1 MEFESDILYPFLEE
15 LLERYRQEI
24 LEQEEAKALAAKQR
38 ELSITVREKLGG
50 FHSEQYK
57 LVSELTGSIYD
68 LSSIQQE
75 QLYIQ
80 GVKDGIRLKR
90 FIREIEEGGKG

>member
-1 MEFESDILYPFLEE
+1 MEFDTDILQPFLEE
-15 LLERYRQEI
+15 LIEGYRQEI
-24 LEQEEAKALAAKQR
+24 LEQEEAKTLAAKQR
-38 ELSITVREKLGG
+38 ELSITVREELGG

-57 LVSELTGSIYD
+57 LVSELTGCIYD

-75 QLYIQ
+75 RLYLQ